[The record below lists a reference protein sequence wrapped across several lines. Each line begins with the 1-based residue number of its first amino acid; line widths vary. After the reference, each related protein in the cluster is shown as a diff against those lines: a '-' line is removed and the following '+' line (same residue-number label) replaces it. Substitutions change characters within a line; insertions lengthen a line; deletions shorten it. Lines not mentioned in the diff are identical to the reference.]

1 MNKNWHINFEI
12 YFLSK
17 LRVLM
22 EKNYIWKN
30 SSLQSLMQKKK
41 TFWFL
46 VMKYPLEKNL
56 KGLTGWHLSY
66 FNVSFSF

>member
-41 TFWFL
+41 HFDFL
-46 VMKYPLEKNL
+46 SWNIRWKK
-56 KGLTGWHLSY
+56 T
-66 FNVSFSF
+66 

>member
-1 MNKNWHINFEI
+1 MNKNCHINFEI

-17 LRVLM
+17 LRVFM

-30 SSLQSLMQKKK
+30 SCLQSLMQKKK
-41 TFWFL
+41 NWFL

-66 FNVSFSF
+66 PAHLREEH